1 MGYQLLSWKRVWFGV
16 IAGLTI
22 PLFLVLTTAAQTPD
36 MPREEGESLSPAA
49 ESGPILSLADC
60 LRIAHERQPALDAY
74 RASLAAAD
82 TNSRSLQS
90 MRLAALFVHEIPIRR
105 EQACLGVTAASARL
119 EQVERETD
127 YAVTRTYFGIVY
139 AREQKRVA
147 TKVVDELSD
156 ALENAK
162 RLVKGGAKKPTQNDV
177 DKTQTYVRLA
187 ELKLEEANT
196 GIERAAAGLREAM
209 GVGPDYEFQ
218 VALDKLPE
226 LDTTVNRREII
237 NLALSRRPEMTQ
249 AAVNAEVTS
258 LEVDAQGKSRK
269 HKNLT
274 AAAVVDLHAQPLP
287 QGSSDGE
294 YRPGAVGP
302 EMPTTLVGN
311 KRYRQERARDF
322 NARAAAVM
330 DKTRNLIILESE
342 DAFLKW
348 KEASAKVAKAREAAD
363 GGDRLA
369 KRTLEDFKALGEA
382 VEYKEVLEAEVLAG
396 QAGAQ
401 FNEAKYKLIIAL
413 AGLERVTGGGFRAR
427 LAGDH

>member
-1 MGYQLLSWKRVWFGV
+1 MVHQPGKWPRIWFSV
-16 IAGLTI
+16 IAGFPLLLPLTSASQT
-22 PLFLVLTTAAQTPD
+22 PETEGEMAAQPAPEIG
-36 MPREEGESLSPAA
+36 PR
-49 ESGPILSLADC
+49 LSLAEC
-60 LRIAHERQPALDAY
+60 LRIAHERQPALEAY

-127 YAVTRTYFGIVY
+127 YAITRTYFGVIY
-139 AREQKRVA
+139 AGEQKQVA
-147 TKVVDELSD
+147 TKVVNELSD

-162 RLVKGGAKKPTQNDV
+162 RLVKAAQKKPTQNDV
-177 DKTQTYVRLA
+177 IKTEAYVRLA

-196 GIERAAAGLREAM
+196 GIERALAGLREAM
-209 GVGPDYEFQ
+209 GVGPDFAFQ
-218 VALDKLPE
+218 LATDKLPE
-226 LDTTVNRREII
+226 RDRKVDRHDII

-249 AAVNAEVTS
+249 VAVNAEVTS

-274 AAAVVDLHAQPLP
+274 AAAVVDLHAQPVP

-294 YRPGAVGP
+294 YRPGAIGP

-311 KRYRQERARDF
+311 KRFRQERARDYS
-322 NARAAAVM
+322 ARAAAMV
-330 DKTRNLIILESE
+330 DKTRNLIILEAE

-348 KEASAKVAKAREAAD
+348 KEASAKVGKAREAAANAD
-363 GGDRLA
+363 QLYE
-369 KRTLEDFKALGEA
+369 RTREDFKGLGEA
-382 VEYKEVLEAEVLAG
+382 VEYKEVLEAAVLAG
-396 QAGAQ
+396 TAGAQ
-401 FNEAKYKLIIAL
+401 YNEAKYKLILAL
-413 AGLERVTGGGFRAR
+413 AGLERITGGGFRAG
-427 LAGDH
+427 LAGDHK

>member
-1 MGYQLLSWKRVWFGV
+1 MGYEPRGWRQIGLAI

-22 PLFLVLTTAAQTPD
+22 PLFLALTSAAQTPD
-36 MPREEGESLSPAA
+36 GEEGARASPAA
-49 ESGPILSLADC
+49 ETGPSLSLAEC
-60 LRIAHERQPALDAY
+60 LQIARERQPALEAY

-82 TNSRSLQS
+82 TNSRALRS
-90 MRLAALFVHEIPIRR
+90 MRLAALFAHEIPIRR

-147 TKVVDELSD
+147 TKVVNELGD

-162 RLVKGGAKKPTQNDV
+162 RLVKGGMKKPTQNDV
-177 DKTQTYVRLA
+177 DKTQTYLRLA
-187 ELKLEEANT
+187 ELKLEEADT
-196 GIERAAAGLREAM
+196 GIDRATAGLREAM
-209 GVGPDYEFQ
+209 GVGPDFTFQ
-218 VALDKLPE
+218 VALDKLPD
-226 LDTTVNRREII
+226 LDTKVNRRDII

-249 AAVNAEVTS
+249 VAVNAEVTS

-269 HKNLT
+269 FKNLT
-274 AAAVVDLHAQPLP
+274 AAAVVDLHAQPIP
-287 QGSSDGE
+287 QGSSDSE

-302 EMPTTLVGN
+302 ELPTTLVGK

-322 NARAAAVM
+322 SARAAAIV
-330 DKTRNLIILESE
+330 DKTRNLIILEAE

-348 KEASAKVAKAREAAD
+348 KEASVKVPKAREAAT
-363 GGDRLA
+363 GADRLA

-401 FNEAKYKLIIAL
+401 YNEAKYKLLIAL
-413 AGLERVTGGGFRAR
+413 AGLERVTGGGFPAG
-427 LAGDH
+427 LAGDQK

>member
-1 MGYQLLSWKRVWFGV
+1 MGHQSGKWPRIWFSV
-16 IAGLTI
+16 IAGFPLLLPLTS
-22 PLFLVLTTAAQTPD
+22 ASQTP
-36 MPREEGESLSPAA
+36 ETEGEAVAQPAA
-49 ESGPILSLADC
+49 ETGPRLSLADC
-60 LRIAHERQPALDAY
+60 LRIAQERQPALEAY

-105 EQACLGVTAASARL
+105 EQASLGVTAASARL
-119 EQVERETD
+119 EQIERETD
-127 YAVTRTYFGIVY
+127 YAVTRTYYGVVY
-139 AREQKRVA
+139 AREQRQVA
-147 TKVVDELSD
+147 TKVVNELGD

-162 RLVKGGAKKPTQNDV
+162 RLVKAAMKKPTQNDV
-177 DKTQTYVRLA
+177 IKTEAYVRLA

-196 GIERAAAGLREAM
+196 GIERALAGLREAM
-209 GVGPDYEFQ
+209 GVGPDFAFD

-226 LDTTVNRREII
+226 LDRPVNRHDII
-237 NLALSRRPEMTQ
+237 HLALSRRPEMTQ

-258 LEVDAQGKSRK
+258 LEVEAQGRSRK
-269 HKNLT
+269 HKNIT
-274 AAAVVDLHAQPLP
+274 AAAVVDLHAQPIP

-311 KRYRQERARDF
+311 KRYRQERASDF
-322 NARAAAVM
+322 AARAAAIV
-330 DKTRNLIILESE
+330 DKTRNLLILEAE

-348 KEASAKVAKAREAAD
+348 KEASVKVGKAREAATGSD
-363 GGDRLA
+363 QLA

-382 VEYKEVLEAEVLAG
+382 VEYKEVLEAQVLAG

-401 FNEAKYKLIIAL
+401 YNEAKYKLILAL
-413 AGLERVTGGGFRAR
+413 AGLERVTGGGFHAG
-427 LAGDH
+427 LASAQK